1 LVDGLLGAD
10 LVGFHI
16 QSHCNNF
23 LETVDCTL
31 ESRIDWEHFAV
42 NREDHRTVVKPF
54 PISVD
59 FEEHTSDPAG
69 ESAYTTRVN
78 LMREL
83 GVSAVF
89 LGVGVDRVDYT
100 KGILERFLAIERLL
114 EKYPVY
120 QNKFTFVQIGAPSRT
135 HIKRYHDLLGEVEAE
150 ADRIN
155 WRFQTAS
162 WRPIV
167 FLKQHHRH
175 KEIQKLYR
183 TADLCLVTSLHDGM
197 NLVAKEFVAAR
208 DDDQGVLILSRF
220 TGAAR
225 ELRDALIVNP
235 YDREQTAEAIRIAL
249 EMPAEER
256 SARMQRMRK
265 IVKENNVYRWA
276 ANLIAELCEVRLSPA
291 HSEPNNRHKV
301 TVA

>member
-1 LVDGLLGAD
+1 V
-10 LVGFHI
+10 
-16 QSHCNNF
+16 
-23 LETVDCTL
+23 E
-31 ESRIDWEHFAV
+31 
-42 NREDHRTVVKPF
+42 
-54 PISVD
+54 
-59 FEEHTSDPAG
+59 FEEHPASTSD

-83 GVSAVF
+83 GVSGVF

-120 QNKFTFVQIGAPSRT
+120 QNKFTFLQIGAPSRT

-155 WRFQTAS
+155 WRFQSGS

-167 FLKQHHRH
+167 FLKQHHGH

-208 DDDQGVLILSRF
+208 EDEQGVLILSRF

-256 SARMQRMRK
+256 SARMQRMRRV
-265 IVKENNVYRWA
+265 VKENNIYRWA
-276 ANLIAELCEVRLSPA
+276 ANLIADLSEVRLSPEA
-291 HSEPNNRHKV
+291 NEQPARHKV